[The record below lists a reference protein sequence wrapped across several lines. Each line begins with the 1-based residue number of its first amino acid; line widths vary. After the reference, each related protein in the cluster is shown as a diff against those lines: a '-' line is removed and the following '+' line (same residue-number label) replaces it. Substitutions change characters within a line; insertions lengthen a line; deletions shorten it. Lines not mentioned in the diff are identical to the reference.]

1 MKKLTLRQYYKTQ
14 HWIDLHK
21 KWVYTDDTCC
31 QICGCKR
38 YGFYKVGKKKG
49 LRKPKAENHIH
60 IHHKHYNTMFKEERD
75 DVMILCDSCHKFFHM
90 LENMRKKHI
99 MYEKVY
105 QGLIKESGW
114 VFKKR

>member
-1 MKKLTLRQYYKTQ
+1 MTLRKYYKTQ

-31 QICGCKR
+31 QICGAKR

-60 IHHKHYNTMFKEERD
+60 IHHKHYTTMFKEERD
-75 DVMILCDSCHKFFHM
+75 DVMILCHNCHKFGHM
-90 LENMRKKHI
+90 LDSIKNRNE
-99 MYEKVY
+99 MYKQIY
-105 QGLIKESGW
+105 QDFKDKSGW
-114 VFKKR
+114 EFKKR